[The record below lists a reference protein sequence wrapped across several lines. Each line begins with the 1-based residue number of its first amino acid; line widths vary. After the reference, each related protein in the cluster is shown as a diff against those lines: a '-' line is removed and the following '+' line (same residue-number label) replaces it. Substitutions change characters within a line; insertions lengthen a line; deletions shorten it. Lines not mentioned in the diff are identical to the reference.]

1 MAFRDPVCGMSVDPA
16 KAAGRS
22 EFGGQTYYFCALSC
36 KKRFDQ
42 APESFLH
49 GAKAPAVP
57 GSSGRSLRDF
67 TPLIVIFA
75 AVFALT
81 GLAVWRHG
89 RFESM
94 HAMRCFEGFFFLIF
108 AAFKLLNWK
117 GFADAYGTYD
127 LIAQRVPA
135 YGYAYPLIE
144 LALGISYLLNYRVL
158 LVSWVTLVLMVIG
171 AAGVALALGQKRQI
185 PCACLG
191 VVFKIP
197 MTWVTLVEDL
207 VMATMAAVMIAMI

>member
-1 MAFRDPVCGMSVDPA
+1 MPRDPVCGMSVDPA
-16 KAAGRS
+16 MAAGHS
-22 EFGGQTYYFCALSC
+22 EFHGQTYYFCALHC

-42 APESFLH
+42 APESFLQ
-49 GAKAPAVP
+49 GAKAPVSP
-57 GSSGRSLRDF
+57 EHPERSVRDF
-67 TPLIVIFA
+67 TPLIVIFGV
-75 AVFALT
+75 VFALT

-89 RFESM
+89 SFQWM
-94 HAMRCFEGFFFLIF
+94 HAMRYFEGFFFVIF
-108 AAFKLLNWK
+108 AVFKLLNWT

-127 LIAQRVPA
+127 LIAQRVRI

-144 LALGISYLLNYRVL
+144 LALGAGYLFGYHLL
-158 LVSWVTLVLMVIG
+158 LVSWITLVLMVIG
-171 AAGVALALGQKRQI
+171 AMGVALALGKKQQI

-207 VMATMAAVMIAMI
+207 VMAVMAAVMIAILS